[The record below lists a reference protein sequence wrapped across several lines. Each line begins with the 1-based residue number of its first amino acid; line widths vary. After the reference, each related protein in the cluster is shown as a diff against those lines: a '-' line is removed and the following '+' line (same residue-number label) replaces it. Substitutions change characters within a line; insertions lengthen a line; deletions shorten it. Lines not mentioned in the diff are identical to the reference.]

1 MKTTICKLPAGR
13 NEQCVKEKK
22 MKTKARSFVHLVQ
35 EKRKKKTISPSRQL
49 RYLRPVNGTNVQDSN
64 LLIGVRNFFSC
75 FMFHVKWTG
84 NFRRSV
90 FREVFGYVID
100 QVFGGLYERVIQL
113 REVSEIT
120 RGHARADG
128 ITHDCSYRLT
138 NNAINVRTLVYVSIS
153 SFTRFR
159 FDKLNKRYVSRA
171 LTLSA
176 IQ

>member
-1 MKTTICKLPAGR
+1 MAGIKNKITSLSYLEAKIPWLLRHNLLILSTVQGVIMKTTICKLPAGR

-35 EKRKKKTISPSRQL
+35 ENRKKTISPSRQL

-90 FREVFGYVID
+90 FREVFSYVID
-100 QVFGGLYERVIQL
+100 QVFGGLC
-113 REVSEIT
+113 
-120 RGHARADG
+120 AR
-128 ITHDCSYRLT
+128 IRTSYTAARSQRNYSWTCTYRWHNSWLF
-138 NNAINVRTLVYVSIS
+138 LS
-153 SFTRFR
+153 S
-159 FDKLNKRYVSRA
+159 Y
-171 LTLSA
+171 
-176 IQ
+176 